1 MTFTGHIHTTGI
13 RSQAGNFTFPNLHI
27 SKSPHNRAVLLA
39 ADVGG
44 TKTLLGLFEEG
55 PERPADT
62 QSGEFVTL
70 EYDSLVPMI
79 REFLKAEGV
88 EAKAIRAVSFGVAG
102 AVSDNVARLTN
113 VPWLVDGQEITEA
126 ASLPHVHILND
137 LQAMAYAVPVL
148 TPAELE
154 FLQQGVA
161 QSGGNAAVIAA
172 GTGLGEALLLNV
184 DGRFVPGA
192 TEGGHAD
199 WGARTPRE
207 IELLAAI
214 TRVYGRCSVE
224 HVVCGPGLVNV
235 YQFTHDAWGS
245 RTYLSAA
252 AFVPARTCDGVG
264 RVDDPSDLPGAIAK
278 SAIAGRCPKCREAL
292 ETFIEAYGA
301 EAGNL
306 ALRTTA
312 TAGVYIGG
320 GIAPKLLSVIRDGR
334 FMDAFRAKEPMQDLV
349 ATIPVAVILNAEA
362 GLLGAAVHAN
372 GSHG

>member
-1 MTFTGHIHTTGI
+1 M
-13 RSQAGNFTFPNLHI
+13 
-27 SKSPHNRAVLLA
+27 LLA

-44 TKTLLGLFEEG
+44 TKTLLGLFDKV
-55 PERPADT
+55 PDRPRLIEV
-62 QSGEFVTL
+62 GEFVTL
-70 EYDSLVPMI
+70 DYDSLVPMI
-79 REFLKAEGV
+79 REFLKAQAV
-88 EAKAIRAVSFGVAG
+88 EPTTITAASFGVAG
-102 AVSDNVARLTN
+102 AVTDNVARLTN
-113 VPWLVDGQEITEA
+113 VPWVADGDAIAQA
-126 ASLPHVHILND
+126 ASLPRVHILND
-137 LQAMAYAVPVL
+137 LQAMAYSVPVL
-148 TPAELE
+148 APDELA

-207 IELLAAI
+207 IEMLAAI

-224 HVVCGPGLVNV
+224 HVLCGPGLVNI

-245 RTYLSAA
+245 RAYLSPS

-264 RVDDPSDLPGAIAK
+264 KVDDPADLPRAISE
-278 SAIAGRCPKCREAL
+278 SALAGHCAQCLEAVHM
-292 ETFIEAYGA
+292 FIEAYGA

-312 TAGVYIGG
+312 TAGVYVGG
-320 GIAPKLLSVIRDGR
+320 GIAPKLLSVIRERR
-334 FMDAFRAKEPMQDLV
+334 FMEAFRAKAPMQDMV
-349 ATIPVAVILNAEA
+349 ATIPVAVILNPEA

-372 GSHG
+372 SAA

>member
-1 MTFTGHIHTTGI
+1 M
-13 RSQAGNFTFPNLHI
+13 
-27 SKSPHNRAVLLA
+27 LLA

-44 TKTLLGLFEEG
+44 TKTLLGLFKEA
-55 PERPADT
+55 PERPA
-62 QSGEFVTL
+62 SIEVGEFVTL
-70 EYDSLVPMI
+70 DYDSIVPMI

-88 EAKAIRAVSFGVAG
+88 EPKAIAAASFGVAG
-102 AVSDNVARLTN
+102 AVTDNVARLTN
-113 VPWLVDGQEITEA
+113 VPWLVDGDAIGQE
-126 ASLPHVHILND
+126 ASLPRVHILND
-137 LQAMAYAVPVL
+137 LQAMAYSVPVL
-148 TPAELE
+148 DPGELE

-207 IELLAAI
+207 IEMLAAI
-214 TRVYGRCSVE
+214 IRVYGRCSVE

-245 RTYLSAA
+245 RTYLSSA
-252 AFVPARTCDGVG
+252 AFVPARTCEGVG
-264 RVDDPSDLPGAIAK
+264 TVADPADLPGAIAR
-278 SAIAGRCPKCREAL
+278 SGFEGRCAKCREAL
-292 ETFIEAYGA
+292 EMFIAAYGA

-312 TAGVYIGG
+312 TAGVYVGG
-320 GIAPKLLSVIRDGR
+320 GIAPKLLPAIKRGG
-334 FMDAFRAKEPMQDLV
+334 FMDAFRAKAPMVDLV

-372 GSHG
+372 SAAA

>member
-1 MTFTGHIHTTGI
+1 
-13 RSQAGNFTFPNLHI
+13 
-27 SKSPHNRAVLLA
+27 VLLA

-55 PERPADT
+55 SERPR
-62 QSGEFVTL
+62 SMEVGEFVTL
-70 EYDSLVPMI
+70 DYDSIVPMI

-88 EAKAIRAVSFGVAG
+88 EPGAIAAASFGVAG
-102 AVSDNVARLTN
+102 AVSENVARLTN
-113 VPWLVDGQEITEA
+113 VPWLVDGEAIAEA
-126 ASLPHVHILND
+126 ASLPRVHILND

-148 TPAELE
+148 EPHELE

-161 QSGGNAAVIAA
+161 QPGGNAAVIAA

-184 DGRFVPGA
+184 EGHFVPGSS
-192 TEGGHAD
+192 EGGHAD

-207 IELLAAI
+207 IEMLAALV
-214 TRVYGRCSVE
+214 RVYGRCSVE

-245 RTYLSAA
+245 RDYVSPA
-252 AFVPARTCDGVG
+252 AFVPARTCEGVG
-264 RVDDPSDLPGAIAK
+264 AVGDPADLPGAIAK
-278 SAIAGRCPKCREAL
+278 SAIEGRCPKCREAL
-292 ETFIEAYGA
+292 DMFLDAYGA

-312 TAGVYIGG
+312 TAGVYVGG
-320 GIAPKLLSVIRDGR
+320 GIAPKLLSEIRKGR
-334 FMDAFRAKEPMQDLV
+334 FMDAFRAKAPMSDFV

-372 GSHG
+372 SSHG